1 MEEGKQPVNQPEVSV
16 IMAVY
21 NTERYLRESILS
33 VVGQT
38 FDNWELIVIDD
49 GSTDQSKDICD
60 DMGRQDQRI
69 VVVHKPNSGQA
80 DSRNVAI
87 GMARGEYVF
96 FVDSDDWIAPNTLE
110 YLLDCQA
117 QSRADAVVCSYY
129 KHSYICY
136 LRTSCTHGRECLVT
150 RCIEE
155 YDLLAVDLDLGSTDV
170 LCDSSGFSGG
180 NVRVT
185 DSIEQRSLTMVY
197 MAHYCNDRR
206 ARFEFALS
214 VLMYIDTCL
223 NDLFFFLS
231 NYDIQSEIISQ
242 HLDRVFIKRLV
253 DCDHYSH
260 LHH

>member
-1 MEEGKQPVNQPEVSV
+1 MLCQFLFYSVRVSARLIHLV
-16 IMAVY
+16 DC
-21 NTERYLRESILS
+21 NNDRY
-33 VVGQT
+33 
-38 FDNWELIVIDD
+38 
-49 GSTDQSKDICD
+49 IC
-60 DMGRQDQRI
+60 
-69 VVVHKPNSGQA
+69 SL
-80 DSRNVAI
+80 
-87 GMARGEYVF
+87 GMADG
-96 FVDSDDWIAPNTLE
+96 
-110 YLLDCQA
+110 LDCLRHYTIISSNYQ
-117 QSRADAVVCSYY
+117 D
-129 KHSYICY
+129 SYIGY
-136 LRTSCTHGRECLVT
+136 LCSSCTHSRKCFVT

-206 ARFEFALS
+206 ARFEFALR